1 MIFLENYIK
10 TVLYAYP
17 LLKTVEEDYAE
28 HIRNK
33 ALLSYDSRYG
43 AERLTEY
50 LAEEILLKNRLLW
63 LRTAVE
69 KVMDRLSD
77 VERAL
82 VAVRYFGKQRQAKIL
97 PLQRNGEKEGW
108 SERTYFRKQ
117 QRLGEKVGAMLRVS
131 GVTKEVF
138 DEEFSDVDI
147 FRKIHRFVEEGRDR
161 KIAADETRWLAKGGS
176 TAGLNRAAK

>member
-28 HIRNK
+28 HIKNK
-33 ALLSYDSRYG
+33 AILSYDSRWD

-50 LAEEILLKNRLLW
+50 LAEEILSKNHLIW
-63 LRTAVE
+63 LRSMVD
-69 KVMDRLSD
+69 KVVDRLSET
-77 VERAL
+77 ERAL
-82 VAVRYFGKQRQAKIL
+82 LSIRYFGKAGSARTFS
-97 PLQRNGEKEGW
+97 LQGKERGATVW

-117 QRLGEKVGAMLRVS
+117 QRLGEKVAAMLRVS

-138 DEEFSDVDI
+138 DRDFSRLDI
-147 FRKIHRFVEEGRDR
+147 FRKIYRFVEEGRDR
-161 KIAADETRWLAKGGS
+161 IIAADETRRLHK
-176 TAGLNRAAK
+176 RV